1 MILKMNKKVIIIIVV
16 FVILLVASIFG
27 LSFIFSRSPEKEE
40 RTNTSNAASINSL
53 KPTLSKIYEK
63 MLQGQIYTFSLI
75 LDDNNKTVTVRNG
88 EKARIDF
95 YENGVHITNIVKD
108 GMTYQLMHKEKQYYE
123 YGSNTVILT
132 NLLRKFERTKEN
144 VKPQKGEETLNNVL
158 YYYEEYPGTAEFLFN
173 YVGVDTKQATTKF
186 YYQDDKLVYIKTI
199 LPDKEELLKVEMSYT
214 SGNTSFDIPADYQKV
229 EV

>member
-1 MILKMNKKVIIIIVV
+1 MNKKAIIIIVV
-16 FVILLVASIFG
+16 SVVLLIASIFG
-27 LSFIFSRSPEKEE
+27 LSFIFSRSQEKEE
-40 RTNTSNAASINSL
+40 RTNTSNTASMNSL

-144 VKPQKGEETLNNVL
+144 VKTQKGEETLNNIL

-173 YVGVDTKQATTKF
+173 NKGIDTKQATTKF

-199 LPDKEELLKVEMSYT
+199 LPDKEELLKIEMSYT
-214 SGNTSFDIPADYQKV
+214 SGNTSFDVPADYQKV

>member
-158 YYYEEYPGTAEFLFN
+158 YYYEEYPETAEFLFN
-173 YVGVDTKQATTKF
+173 YAGVDTKQATTKF

>member
-1 MILKMNKKVIIIIVV
+1 MLKMNKKVIIIIVISV
-16 FVILLVASIFG
+16 VLLIASIFG
-27 LSFIFSRSPEKEE
+27 LSFIFSRSQEKEE
-40 RTNTSNAASINSL
+40 RTNTSNATSINSL

-95 YENGVHITNIVKD
+95 YENGVHITNIVKG

-173 YVGVDTKQATTKF
+173 NPGIDTKQASTKF

-199 LPDKEELLKVEMSYT
+199 LPDKEELLKVDMSYT
-214 SGNTSFDIPADYQKV
+214 SGNTSFDVPTDYKKI